1 MKKLTEKITQFI
13 ENFKN
18 VHAEARKIGFAGIMN
33 LLLKDLFVGRSLFQW
48 LYLIVL
54 SSVPLILEFTQNT
67 ESHDWLSLFA
77 SWTGIVCVILVAE
90 GRASNYLFGAI
101 NSAIYLILAMN
112 ATFYGEVLTTVYFF
126 VMQPIGLYA
135 WLSNRIND
143 QGKAEESHFEAKKLS
158 VFDWLKYLALTAIIW
173 IGMGLAYQSIH
184 SARPFRDSV
193 TDATN
198 GVGQLLMTRLYREQ
212 WIFWIATNLFS
223 IYLWWG
229 ENIHIQGMY
238 WVYTLNSLVGWYQW
252 TKAVRKE
259 A

>member
-1 MKKLTEKITQFI
+1 MKTVTKKITQFI

-18 VHAEARKIGFAGIMN
+18 VHAEARKIGFAGIMR
-33 LLLKDLFVGRSLFQW
+33 LLWKDLFVGRSLFQW
-48 LYLIVL
+48 LYLIAL

-90 GRASNYLFGAI
+90 GRASNYLFGTI

-112 ATFYGEVLTTVYFF
+112 ATFY
-126 VMQPIGLYA
+126 
-135 WLSNRIND
+135 RIND
-143 QGKAEESHFEAKKLS
+143 QGKPEESHFEAKKLS
-158 VFDWLKYLALTAIIW
+158 VLDWLKYLVLTVIIW
-173 IGMGLAYQSIH
+173 ISMGLAYQSIH

-223 IYLWWG
+223 IYLWWD

-259 A
+259 V

>member
-1 MKKLTEKITQFI
+1 MKKLTEKMTQFI

-18 VHAEARKIGFAGIMN
+18 VHAEARKIGFAGIMR
-33 LLLKDLFVGRSLFQW
+33 LLWKDLFVGRSLFQW
-48 LYLIVL
+48 LYLIAL

-112 ATFYGEVLTTVYFF
+112 ATFYGEILTTVYFF

-143 QGKAEESHFEAKKLS
+143 QGKPEESHFEAKKLS
-158 VFDWLKYLALTAIIW
+158 VLDWLKYLVLTAII
-173 IGMGLAYQSIH
+173 
-184 SARPFRDSV
+184 
-193 TDATN
+193 
-198 GVGQLLMTRLYREQ
+198 
-212 WIFWIATNLFS
+212 
-223 IYLWWG
+223 
-229 ENIHIQGMY
+229 
-238 WVYTLNSLVGWYQW
+238 
-252 TKAVRKE
+252 
-259 A
+259 

>member
-18 VHAEARKIGFAGIMN
+18 VHAEARKIGFAGTMC
-33 LLLKDLFVGRSLFQW
+33 LLWKDLFVGRSLFQW
-48 LYLIVL
+48 LYLIAL
-54 SSVPLILEFTQNT
+54 SSIPLILEFTQNT

-143 QGKAEESHFEAKKLS
+143 QGKVEESHFEAKKLS
-158 VFDWLKYLALTAIIW
+158 VLALSVIVLP
-173 IGMGLAYQSIH
+173 M
-184 SARPFRDSV
+184 RPMVSV
-193 TDATN
+193 
-198 GVGQLLMTRLYREQ
+198 
-212 WIFWIATNLFS
+212 S
-223 IYLWWG
+223 
-229 ENIHIQGMY
+229 
-238 WVYTLNSLVGWYQW
+238 S
-252 TKAVRKE
+252 
-259 A
+259 